1 MEKKFGEITRPLLI
15 LFVIVNALLLVFTS
29 RLAAK
34 GIDTEV
40 PIVGNIILF
49 GVALLNVY
57 FQIRNLKNPNPQ
69 AVIRGVMAGTF
80 IKLFLLAAAVIIY
93 LLAAGASRNVNGVF
107 VTMGLYII
115 YTWIET
121 KISLRLNSK
130 K

>member
-1 MEKKFGEITRPLLI
+1 
-15 LFVIVNALLLVFTS
+15 LFSRS

-57 FQIRNLKNPNPQ
+57 FQIRNLQNPNPQ